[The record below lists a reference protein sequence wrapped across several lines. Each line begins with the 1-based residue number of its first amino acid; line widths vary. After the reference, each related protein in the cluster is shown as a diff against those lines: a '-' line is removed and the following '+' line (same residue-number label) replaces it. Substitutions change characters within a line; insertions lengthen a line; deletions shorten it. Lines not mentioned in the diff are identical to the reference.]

1 MRMEYPK
8 GLRAAL
14 LAFGFDE
21 KEATLYLAGLEIG
34 SGGVLELARRTGLA
48 RTTIYPIVEQLR
60 RRGFFRR
67 KTIKGHPHYVA
78 EPPHALLE
86 RFEERQRAF
95 AEILPDL
102 QMLHAS
108 ARDAVGVTVY
118 EGSEGFKQF
127 WRNVIASGVREYCLL
142 TSGKNMLEYVHQPY
156 LVDRIIG
163 NRVKAKVVKNKVAA
177 PFRNCEFDIMYN
189 EGISVSGDTLDAA
202 VLYKVVNKAGN
213 SYSYNGEKLGVG
225 RETTKAFLRNNPKL
239 MKEVTKTVWEVVEK
253 GEAPDE
259 EAADQEGG
267 DEVPPPVTE

>member
-163 NRVKAKVVKNKVAA
+163 NRVKAGIKSRQLLPDTPRSREIVAEDPGQLRESRFLPPA
-177 PFRNCEFDIMYN
+177 VPLPATMLIYGNDVAFVTTRKENAVIM
-189 EGISVSGDTLDAA
+189 VTSGDVAVTLRTTFEMLWSVA
-202 VLYKVVNKAGN
+202 
-213 SYSYNGEKLGVG
+213 KLPESNNAPG
-225 RETTKAFLRNNPKL
+225 RLAER
-239 MKEVTKTVWEVVEK
+239 VT
-253 GEAPDE
+253 
-259 EAADQEGG
+259 
-267 DEVPPPVTE
+267 